1 MERIKIILLLTFMSA
16 LLIIF
21 NSCDKPDNYS
31 KLSLNYQYQAKF
43 SLPIVDSLSITL
55 KQSAINLP
63 YDWEKYPDSLLKTL
77 PLITFSDS
85 LPFDFKSL
93 ADSSKYI
100 KSLTFRFLVSSDFPQ
115 FAEFSLY
122 LRDSVSAAV
131 DSLKTP
137 LKIPQAKLINDT
149 LLAKKDTLES
159 FEIDKTQF
167 QKWDNVKWIV
177 LQGYMKNAVDSISFY
192 KKYHLYRIIV
202 SAGIRVD
209 FDYPLKMSKK

>member
-1 MERIKIILLLTFMSA
+1 MERIKIIIFLTFMSCL
-16 LLIIF
+16 LLIL
-21 NSCDKPDNYS
+21 NSCDKPDNFS
-31 KLSLNYQYQAKF
+31 KLNLNYQYQAKF

-55 KQSAINLP
+55 KQSAKNLP
-63 YDWEKYPDSLLKTL
+63 YNWEKYPDSLLKTL
-77 PLITFSDS
+77 PVINFSDS

-100 KSLTFRFLVSSDFPQ
+100 KSLTFRFQVSSDFPQ

-122 LRDSVSAAV
+122 LIDSVSGTV

-149 LLAKKDTLES
+149 TLVKRDTLES

-167 QKWDNVKWIV
+167 QKWDNVKWMV
-177 LQGYMKNAVDSISFY
+177 LEGYMKNAVDSISFY
-192 KKYHLYRIIV
+192 KKYHLYRIVI